1 MGSKPIIGEEKI
13 RKTIEN
19 TPKESFTVLDFTETL
34 RRLYPEDWEG
44 LTKRFGLFGG
54 RRRYTVSTYFSNRL
68 DVYSHKACS
77 ILAPFTR
84 YSEGRF
90 IDYRRTTDEERKV
103 FGSPMIAVFRK
114 KNVTERS

>member
-1 MGSKPIIGEEKI
+1 MGSKTIIGEENI

-19 TPKESFTVLDFTETL
+19 IPKESFTVLGFIKTP
-34 RRLYPEDWEG
+34 RRLYPEDWKG

-54 RRRYTVSTYFSNRL
+54 KRRYTFSTYFSNRL

-90 IDYRRTTDEERKV
+90 ENYRRTTDEERKV
-103 FGSPMIAVFRK
+103 LEAP
-114 KNVTERS
+114 